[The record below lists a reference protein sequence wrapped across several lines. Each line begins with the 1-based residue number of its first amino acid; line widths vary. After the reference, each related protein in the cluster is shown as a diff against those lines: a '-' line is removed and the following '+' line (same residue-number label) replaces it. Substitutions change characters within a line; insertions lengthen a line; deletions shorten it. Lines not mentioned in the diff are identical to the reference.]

1 MHGPEGTPLTRFK
14 TVSGQHG
21 YLPAPKKRTSYL
33 LTDAQKAYLTH
44 QRQLVQ
50 LEREEERRLHLEVI
64 QAMPLVKRVA
74 KGYSWYPLQVT
85 ETGYGIGGRPTV
97 TVVREGEEAHQFRAG
112 TSINLFTTQPMANGP
127 QRAGVIHYIKKNRMK
142 IVLGGEDLPDWLQ
155 AGGVGVDLMFDER
168 TYVEMDRA
176 LQLLETTESGRMAE
190 LRDVIM
196 GERATDTL
204 AVPESAVAHL
214 GHLNESQRDAVR
226 EILAA
231 NHVSLV
237 HGPPGTGKTTTLVA
251 AVGELVKTES
261 RILFCTPSNSAAD
274 LVTMR
279 LAEMGL
285 RVVRTGNISRVEEE
299 VLRHT
304 LDIQIADHPDTA
316 QVKKLRKEAAEL
328 RKKAGK
334 KKGRDKGLAF
344 RDAGR
349 LSNWARQ
356 LEDRTLDHILDTT
369 QVVVCTLIGAAASI
383 LSKHEFKTC
392 IIDEAAQ
399 ALEPATWIP
408 ILKAGRVVLAGDPFQ
423 LPPTVKNRDADKKG
437 FSETLLEKL
446 LLKNKPGAREL
457 KAPLPGPL
465 VPATGNLLQVQY
477 RMNEPIMGYSNNH
490 FYQGKLRAAELV
502 ARRSLP
508 GVPLAESVVFIDT
521 AGTGFEEKLHPRFK
535 SRYNDGELGIL
546 LEHLLDLRSSTP
558 PEDELPSVAVISPY
572 RQQVVRAEDLIE
584 AEPRLNDFRLT
595 VNTVD
600 GFQGRERDVVYLSL
614 VRSNERQEIGFL
626 ADYRRMNVAITRARK
641 YLIVI
646 GDSATIGNDSFFA
659 GFLEYVES
667 NGLYQTAWE
676 YMK

>member
-1 MHGPEGTPLTRFK
+1 MSAFNSTLRSTSNSTP
-14 TVSGQHG
+14 
-21 YLPAPKKRTSYL
+21 L
-33 LTDAQKAYLTH
+33 LTDAQTAYLTH
-44 QRQLVQ
+44 QRHLVQ
-50 LEREEERRLHLEVI
+50 LERDEERRMHLEVI

-97 TVVREGEEAHQFRAG
+97 TVVREGEEAHQFRSG
-112 TSINLFTTQPMANGP
+112 TSINLFTTQPLANGP

-155 AGGVGVDLMFDER
+155 SGGIGVDLMFDER

-176 LQLLETTESGRMAE
+176 LQTMESAESGRVAE
-190 LRDVIM
+190 MRDVIM
-196 GERATDTL
+196 GVRA
-204 AVPESAVAHL
+204 AEVRPVPESAVEHL
-214 GHLNESQRDAVR
+214 GHLNESQRAAVR
-226 EILAA
+226 NILGAD
-231 NHVSLV
+231 HLSLI

-261 RILFCTPSNSAAD
+261 RVLFCTPSNSAAD

-285 RVVRTGNISRVEEE
+285 EVVRTGNISRVEED

-334 KKGRDKGLAF
+334 KKGRDKGLTF

-369 QVVVCTLIGAAASI
+369 QVVVCTLIGAAANI
-383 LSKHEFKTC
+383 LKNHEFKTC

-408 ILKAGRVVLAGDPFQ
+408 ILKANRAVLAGDPFQ
-423 LPPTVKNRDADKKG
+423 LPPTVKNREAEKKG
-437 FSETLLEKL
+437 FNETLLEKC
-446 LLKNKPGAREL
+446 LLKEDPDAAAL
-457 KAPLPGPL
+457 KAPLPGSL
-465 VPATGNLLQVQY
+465 VPAHGNLLQVQY
-477 RMNEPIMGYSNNH
+477 RMNEPIMGYSNDY
-490 FYQGKLRAAELV
+490 FYAGRLQAAELV
-502 ARRSLP
+502 AQRSLA
-508 GVPLAESVVFIDT
+508 GIPLAESVVFIDT

-535 SRYNDGELGIL
+535 SRYNDGELNIL
-546 LEHLLDLRSSTP
+546 LEHLLDLRSATP
-558 PEDELPSVAVISPY
+558 PEDTLPTVAIISPY

-584 AEPRLNDFRLT
+584 DEPRLSAFKLAI
-595 VNTVD
+595 NTID

-626 ADYRRMNVAITRARK
+626 SDYRRMNVAITRAKK

-646 GDSATIGNDSFFA
+646 GDSATIGNDAFFA
-659 GFLEYVES
+659 GFLEYVEK

>member
-1 MHGPEGTPLTRFK
+1 
-14 TVSGQHG
+14 
-21 YLPAPKKRTSYL
+21 
-33 LTDAQKAYLTH
+33 
-44 QRQLVQ
+44 
-50 LEREEERRLHLEVI
+50 
-64 QAMPLVKRVA
+64 MPLVKRVA

-97 TVVREGEEAHQFRAG
+97 TVVREGEEAHQFRSG

-155 AGGVGVDLMFDER
+155 SGGVGVDLMFDER

-176 LQLLETTESGRMAE
+176 LQLLETAEGSRIGE
-190 LRDVIM
+190 LRDVIT
-196 GERATDTL
+196 GVRAAETRP
-204 AVPESAVAHL
+204 VPESAVAHL
-214 GHLNESQRDAVR
+214 GHLNESQREAIR
-226 EILAA
+226 NILGAE
-231 NHVSLV
+231 HLSLI

-251 AVGELVKTES
+251 AVVELVKTES
-261 RILFCTPSNSAAD
+261 RVLFCTPSNSAAD

-285 RVVRTGNISRVEEE
+285 NVVRTGNISRVEEE

-334 KKGRDKGLAF
+334 KKGRDKGMAF

-349 LSNWARQ
+349 LSKWARQ
-356 LEDRTLDHILDTT
+356 LEDPP
-369 QVVVCTLIGAAASI
+369 
-383 LSKHEFKTC
+383 
-392 IIDEAAQ
+392 AQ
-399 ALEPATWIP
+399 
-408 ILKAGRVVLAGDPFQ
+408 
-423 LPPTVKNRDADKKG
+423 
-437 FSETLLEKL
+437 
-446 LLKNKPGAREL
+446 
-457 KAPLPGPL
+457 
-465 VPATGNLLQVQY
+465 GNLLQVQY
-477 RMNEPIMGYSNNH
+477 RMNEPIMGYSNDY
-490 FYQGKLRAAELV
+490 FYEGRLRAAELV
-502 ARRSLP
+502 AQRSLP

-535 SRYNDGELGIL
+535 SRYNDGELNIMR
-546 LEHLLDLRSSTP
+546 EHLLDLRSSTP
-558 PEDELPSVAVISPY
+558 PEDILPTVAIISPY
-572 RQQVVRAEDLIE
+572 RQQVVRAEDLVE
-584 AEPRLNDFRLT
+584 DEPRLSDFKLSI
-595 VNTVD
+595 NTVD

-626 ADYRRMNVAITRARK
+626 ADYRRMNVAITRAKK

-646 GDSATIGNDSFFA
+646 GDSATIGNDAFFA
-659 GFLEYVES
+659 GFLEYVEK